1 MIADLEPG
9 RLRADPEVGECPTLW
24 VVVEDAEAH
33 AHDIG
38 IGGAPA
44 VDRGAASPAEGAK
57 DARRRLELTE
67 EVGTRGQRP
76 VLPSHVGIRP
86 ESGAVRLA
94 TTRAVAIDD
103 RAELSRD
110 FDLDRTA
117 EACRVHRLPR
127 SVAAPLSTWTST
139 SARASG
145 SARVYALSRWPRR
158 SSASMWKRSTSPRAS
173 SSKEC
178 EWSSNLCTT
187 TRGSSAARPSP
198 ACEST
203 ARRC

>member
-1 MIADLEPG
+1 TLSRRRKLGRKLVRVLVRAELELGQMIADLEPG
-9 RLRADPEVGECPTLW
+9 RLRADPEVGECPALW

-103 RAELSRD
+103 RAELSGD
-110 FDLDRTA
+110 FDLDRTT
-117 EACRVHRLPR
+117 EACRVHRLPPF
-127 SVAAPLSTWTST
+127 SGCAPF
-139 SARASG
+139 RH
-145 SARVYALSRWPRR
+145 
-158 SSASMWKRSTSPRAS
+158 
-173 SSKEC
+173 
-178 EWSSNLCTT
+178 
-187 TRGSSAARPSP
+187 
-198 ACEST
+198 
-203 ARRC
+203 